1 MKRILLVLIFA
12 ILLLNGCVEPP
23 KSIVSEAKKSSQMDS
38 RFEQNRLDDYYS
50 ILVEKESG
58 ICYLEYEYRHGY
70 QGYYGI
76 TVMLNPD
83 VTPKIWRDEK

>member
-1 MKRILLVLIFA
+1 MKRIFLVLIFTT
-12 ILLLNGCVEPP
+12 LLLAGCDDPP
-23 KSIVSEAKKSSQMDS
+23 KIVSKVEETSKMDS
-38 RFEQNRLDDYYS
+38 KFERHRLDNYYS

-58 ICYLEYEYRHGY
+58 ICYLEFEYLHGY

-83 VTPKIWRDEK
+83 GTPKIWRD

>member
-1 MKRILLVLIFA
+1 MKKILLIFA
-12 ILLLNGCVEPP
+12 FTTLLLTGCGDPP
-23 KSIVSEAKKSSQMDS
+23 KSIISEAEESSEIDS
-38 RFEQNRLDDYYS
+38 KFDRYKLDKCYS

-58 ICYLEYEYRHGY
+58 ICYLEYEYRCGY

-83 VTPKIWRDEK
+83 GTPKIWRSEK